1 METRSRYFSVWVI
14 MKDVDRQHILLDS
27 SLCFVS
33 TACCFLHRFIL
44 WLIID
49 YSDIKERKSSETV
62 VVKACMNKSTN
73 YVTYTVVHNSVQYV
87 SSLVVFCLI
96 SLCSAGFNQHLSRVL
111 QWLYETSLTAGL
123 WLDHHLGN
131 PAVNSHPDQR
141 RTLSS
146 NPEDATLIQQT
157 NTESVMMLSVERP
170 PLQSDCRAMFV
181 GVVQMHQ
188 SRRWM
193 EWTPAAA
200 VQHSNDLPVN

>member
-1 METRSRYFSVWVI
+1 M
-14 MKDVDRQHILLDS
+14 
-27 SLCFVS
+27 LCFDCLLFSASLYSV
-33 TACCFLHRFIL
+33 
-44 WLIID
+44 ID
-49 YSDIKERKSSETV
+49 YWLLRYKRKKESSETV

-96 SLCSAGFNQHLSRVL
+96 SLCSARVL